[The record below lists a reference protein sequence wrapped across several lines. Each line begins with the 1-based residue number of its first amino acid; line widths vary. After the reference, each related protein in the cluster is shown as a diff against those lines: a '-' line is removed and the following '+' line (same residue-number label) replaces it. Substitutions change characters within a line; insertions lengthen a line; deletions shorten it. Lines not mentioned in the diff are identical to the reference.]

1 MALSLAIGDYPHTNA
16 FRVRKLESTSI
27 DFVEVNNPVPTY
39 FRRMIRDGEFDICE
53 MGITTYFA
61 AMKCGAD
68 FVGLPIF
75 TTTGYPFKNIVI
87 NTAAN
92 VESVK
97 DLEGKRVAAR
107 TYTVTAVVW
116 ARGLLQQL
124 FDLDIDNV
132 TWVINDFEHTKE
144 FEWPRNVEL
153 LEGADLSA
161 MIDSGEV
168 AAGVGIYRGE
178 GDNVKPLFV
187 DPLTLEQICFEET
200 QIFPLNHCLMV
211 KRELLESSESALSEI
226 YHAFD
231 ATRQSY
237 FDATPASGGA
247 SQGQQWAPP
256 PLEYGVSANRAALDA
271 LRSISIE
278 QQILPEHYQLDD
290 LFWEPSST
298 RSSGN

>member
-1 MALSLAIGDYPHTNA
+1 MALSLAIGDYPHTNG
-16 FRVRKLESTSI
+16 FREMKLESTSI
-27 DFVEVNNPVPTY
+27 DFVEVNNPIPTY

-61 AMKCGAD
+61 AMKYGAD
-68 FVGLPIF
+68 FVSLPIF

-92 VESVK
+92 IESVK

-124 FDLDIDNV
+124 FGLDIDNV
-132 TWVINDFEHTKE
+132 TWVINDYEHTKE
-144 FEWPRNVEL
+144 FEWPRNVEF

-161 MIDSGEV
+161 LIDSGNV
-168 AAGVGIYRGE
+168 AAGVGIYRGD

-187 DPLTLEQICFEET
+187 DPLALEQLCFEET

-211 KRELLESSESALSEI
+211 KRELLETSEAALGEI
-226 YHAFD
+226 YRAFD
-231 ATRQSY
+231 GARKSY
-237 FDATPASGGA
+237 FDATLSGSQSG
-247 SQGQQWAPP
+247 QGQLWAPP
-256 PLEYGVSANRAALDA
+256 PLEYGVEANRTSLEA
-271 LRSISIE
+271 LRTISIE
-278 QQILPEHYQLDD
+278 QQILPDHFGLDD
-290 LFWEPSST
+290 LFWEPSAN
-298 RSSGN
+298 SSEVR